1 MTTPAA
7 TFLSGALTMACS
19 VAALLFL
26 RYWRLSRD
34 RLLIYFAAA
43 FAALAM
49 NWLLLGLIDPG
60 EETRH
65 YAYFARL
72 LGFALILAGIF
83 DKNRREGQR
92 RG

>member
-1 MTTPAA
+1 MTTYVN
-7 TFLSGALTMACS
+7 TFLWGALSMACG

-34 RLLIYFAAA
+34 HLLAWFAAA
-43 FAALAM
+43 FATLGV

-65 YAYFARL
+65 YAYLVRL
-72 LGFALILAGIF
+72 LGFLLILAGIF
-83 DKNRREGQR
+83 DKNRRQR
-92 RG
+92 AQQD